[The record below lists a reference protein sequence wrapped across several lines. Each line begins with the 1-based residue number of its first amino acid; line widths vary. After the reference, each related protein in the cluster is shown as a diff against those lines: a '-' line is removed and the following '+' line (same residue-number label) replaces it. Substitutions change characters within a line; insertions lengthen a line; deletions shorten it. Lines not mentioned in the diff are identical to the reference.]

1 MTYRYRLLTPDSS
14 MVLVDTE
21 DKTKVEEFL
30 RDSDHDS
37 LPIIVEWGKRQW
49 NERWTG
55 RIDLLTNG
63 ETLMQSE
70 DAYLRYMM
78 MPVPQW

>member
-1 MTYRYRLLTPDSS
+1 MTYHYDLFSPDFSEVLLA
-14 MVLVDTE
+14 TE
-21 DKTKVEEFL
+21 DKAEVEQFL